1 MKVQLYVIIRV
12 PNCSVA
18 AKHVT
23 VSTVGVLKSM
33 QRMTE
38 EMPYV
43 NLALSLHAPN
53 QEVRLKIVPA
63 ASAHHIDKLMTAVD
77 AHIAANRQAYVSRK
91 VSHHGNAPS
100 EEKIDEMIRRSVV
113 GKRLNKTTGIM
124 IEYILIKDVNDRE
137 CHALELAELLL
148 PRRDHVIL
156 NLIPYNPTAVAEDY
170 EAPTE
175 ESVK

>member
-1 MKVQLYVIIRV
+1 MLLTRAFVSIFCLA
-12 PNCSVA
+12 S
-18 AKHVT
+18 KHVT

-33 QRMTE
+33 ARMAV

-63 ASAHHIDKLMTAVD
+63 AAAHPFGKLIEAVD
-77 AHIAANRQAYVSRK
+77 THIAANRSAYIARK
-91 VSHHGNAPS
+91 VNHHGNAPS
-100 EEKIDEMIRRSVV
+100 EEKVDELIRRSVA
-113 GKRLNKTTGIM
+113 GRRLNKTTGVM
-124 IEYILIKDVNDRE
+124 IEYILIKDVNDLAA
-137 CHALELAELLL
+137 HARELADLLA
-148 PRRDHVIL
+148 PRREHIIL

-175 ESVK
+175 ESVR